1 MSPVLRILLILVTI
15 IALGVVVRRI
25 RKRKIRVSESV
36 YWVVA
41 AVVLLVLAVFPQI
54 AFFFSR
60 LTGFLSP
67 SNFVFVVLI
76 ALMLLKLFDQACDI
90 SVLTHKV
97 EVLSQEIAL
106 DRHEREQDADKPSK
120 R

>member
-1 MSPVLRILLILVTI
+1 MSPVLRVLLILVTI

-41 AVVLLVLAVFPQI
+41 AVVLAVFPQI

-97 EVLSQEIAL
+97 EVLSQELAL
-106 DRHEREQDADKPSK
+106 DRHERGHDAAKPSK
-120 R
+120 Q